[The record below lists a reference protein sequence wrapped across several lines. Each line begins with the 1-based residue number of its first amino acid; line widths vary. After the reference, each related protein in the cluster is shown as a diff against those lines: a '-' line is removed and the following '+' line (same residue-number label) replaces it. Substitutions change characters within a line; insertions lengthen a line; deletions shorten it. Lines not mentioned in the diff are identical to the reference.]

1 MIHPDKYGR
10 QGLDRMRRE
19 EEGHLR
25 RPYKKKGQDG
35 GLVEILAGKKGPY
48 LALLHVVARLA
59 TNRQRAIVGC
69 FPELSAT
76 SGRIV
81 TIEK

>member
-10 QGLDRMRRE
+10 QDEKGRRRTPQE
-19 EEGHLR
+19 TLQ
-25 RPYKKKGQDG
+25 KKGQDG